1 MATQKKNNKTGKGV
15 DTVVFFFKEKL
26 EIDPDRP
33 VLDTEVVTNKD
44 IGRVFN
50 EMRLITGELRDNV
63 MNSTSGSV

>member
-1 MATQKKNNKTGKGV
+1 MV
-15 DTVVFFFKEKL
+15 FFKEKL
-26 EIDPDRP
+26 VIDPDRP